1 MKQNLIMAPLFLVAL
16 STYFA
21 CEVNKGKVSESL
33 APGTRAG
40 GQTIVPEQDS
50 RLSNRAG
57 GKFLCK
63 QVNMET
69 GARDMFLNVEFA
81 ARRTITI
88 ENITPKGSLG
98 NAGYSGPRF
107 KAQSEYLLTDGGNSD
122 ILTFVTGVDSRP
134 VQFILEQVGTSA
146 GIWKAKLRGTAA
158 DILQRSAANDQE
170 LISIELNCET
180 LPE

>member
-1 MKQNLIMAPLFLVAL
+1 MKKSLLMAPLFLAAI
-16 STYFA
+16 SSFFA
-21 CEVNKGKVSESL
+21 CEANTSKVSESL
-33 APGTRAG
+33 APGTMAG
-40 GQTIVPEQDS
+40 RQTIVPDQDN
-50 RLSNRAG
+50 RLSSRAG

-63 QVNMET
+63 QVTMET
-69 GARDMFLNVEFA
+69 GARDMFLNVEIA
-81 ARRTITI
+81 ARKTIMI

-158 DILQRSAANDQE
+158 DILQGSAANDQE
-170 LISIELNCET
+170 LISIELNRET